1 MGYTLLL
8 IDFQSGFEDADPD
21 FESRILRLLDQ
32 AMLDGADIVLCEFA
46 RFGATWKFIRDKLA
60 SYKQKYVIRKS
71 NQNGGYHVRNRFR
84 RLKLERLH
92 EVRVAGLYAE
102 WCVKDTVITLAQLM
116 PESQFR
122 ILKPCCIQF
131 AATKKHAWEKYDCYL
146 RKMDNLELK

>member
-32 AMLDGADIVLCEFA
+32 AMLDGADIVLCEFF
-46 RFGATWKFIRDKLA
+46 RFGATWKFIRDKLKT
-60 SYKQKYVIRKS
+60 YNRKHVVRKK
-71 NQNGGYHVRNRFR
+71 NQNGGFHVQRKLR
-84 RLKLERLH
+84 RLKLKQLH
-92 EVRVAGLYAE
+92 EVKVAGLYAE

-116 PESQFR
+116 PDSQFR

-146 RKMDNLELK
+146 TDIKNLRLV